1 MPPTPSH
8 QVQRDRADLIAATL
22 PGEDLPGWS
31 YRPPGDD
38 SWAPRLVHSGGAAI
52 TVNLVGNR
60 LYLRGACPDGLSIHQ
75 WDSPEISVAAD
86 RARTWIVSN
95 LNRRLVPGLLD
106 QHARAVVILARQL
119 DDEQAKV
126 ATCARLRETIPAGV
140 LSQPWP
146 ADVHDARWY
155 SGTGHHSGRVRVVS
169 ADSTDVELNSLTPDE
184 AARVLA
190 ALFHPEDPARAGS
203 EDPARAALP
212 GTPSAARLSLAGFP
226 QVACPDVSSALLP
239 RSEFDFLAE
248 APTMVARFE
257 HGAWVHTVGAGER
270 DDPARA
276 AAWTRWPHLR
286 ALLLHAADAGAGW
299 VLLDSD
305 GGLPTA
311 PVPLTVH
318 DW

>member
-22 PGEDLPGWS
+22 PGQDLPGWS
-31 YRPPGDD
+31 HRPPGDD
-38 SWAPRLVHSGGAAI
+38 SWAPRLIHTGGAAI

-60 LYLRGACPDGLSIHQ
+60 LHLRGACPDGLSIYQ

-86 RARTWIVSN
+86 RGRTWIVSN
-95 LNRRLVPGLLD
+95 LNRRLVPDLLD
-106 QHARAVVILARQL
+106 RHAQAVVVLARQR
-119 DDEQAKV
+119 DDEQARA
-126 ATCARLRETIPAGV
+126 ATCTRLRKTIPAAV

-155 SGTGHHSGRVRVVS
+155 SGTGHHTGRVRVVS
-169 ADSTDVELNSLTPDE
+169 ADSVDVELNSLTPDE
-184 AARVLA
+184 AARVLT
-190 ALFHPEDPARAGS
+190 ALFHPEDPDQAAQPTITSTAG
-203 EDPARAALP
+203 RY
-212 GTPSAARLSLAGFP
+212 LAGFP
-226 QVACPDVSSALLP
+226 QAAYPDVSSALLP
-239 RSEFDFLAE
+239 KIEFDSLAE
-248 APTMVARFE
+248 APTMVAPFE

-270 DDPARA
+270 DDPASA
-276 AAWTRWPHLR
+276 AAWVRWPHLR

-305 GGLPTA
+305 GGLPA
-311 PVPLTVH
+311 EPVPLTVH